1 MVMLTAKEITL
12 EQVDRLLPLREQLE
26 PLSFSSL
33 LTLEPLSDRERQEII
48 QIRNDYRAYLR
59 PGKVLEGQIQFL
71 VLAPLLRL
79 AGFYQPPIYLS
90 LEQGIAPIEILDKDT
105 KITGRMDLLASRR
118 DQSTQIWILVVETKN
133 SEASPRAG
141 LPQLLTYA
149 SQSLTQQPS
158 VWGLATNGEQF
169 RFVYLQAGDPPTY
182 QLLPEL
188 NLMDDDRAL
197 QLLQILKAVRT
208 V

>member
-1 MVMLTAKEITL
+1 MAILTAREMTL
-12 EQVDRLLPLREQLE
+12 EQVDRLLPLEERLE

-33 LTLEPLSDRERQEII
+33 LALEPLTDREQQEMI

-79 AGFYQPPIYLS
+79 AGFYSPPIYLS
-90 LEQGIAPIEILDKDT
+90 LEQGIAPIEIIDEAT
-105 KITGRMDLLASRR
+105 QITGRMDLLASRR
-118 DQSTQIWILVVETKN
+118 NQTTQIWILVVETKN

-141 LPQLLTYA
+141 LPQLLTHA

-169 RFVYLQAGDPPTY
+169 RFVYLQAGEPSTY

-197 QLLQILKAVRT
+197 QLLQILKAVRM